1 MKKARGVLIRKTMAK
16 VLKKKLVMLGIM
28 VPFLTNVISSYK
40 ANAQDQNCKIIEYSY
55 YVKIN
60 GKIRKVRAYKCVP
73 IQTTSSNNSNLYKQ
87 KKKQEFK
94 PPELPYCRIKRADW
108 EGVVID
114 YWDKWG
120 EKHTYRWG
128 VNNPYW
134 YGGTGA
140 SVELV
145 YEYREQD
152 DGTRNYEG
160 LEECL
165 IRAGKKVLT
174 DSYYGGEGPLYIDE
188 IDGYPFD
195 KVVLYYTT
203 RYFFI
208 GRPEWER

>member
-1 MKKARGVLIRKTMAK
+1 MKMSLRKTMAK
-16 VLKKKLVMLGIM
+16 A
-28 VPFLTNVISSYK
+28 LTSIALASSLAGLPVKK
-40 ANAQDQNCKIIEYSY
+40 ANAFEIIYSNGLVVEYLGTVNKNS
-55 YVKIN
+55 N
-60 GKIRKVRAYKCVP
+60 GESK
-73 IQTTSSNNSNLYKQ
+73 TTSSNNSNLYKQ

-134 YGGTGA
+134 YGSTGA

-203 RYFFI
+203 H
-208 GRPEWER
+208 

>member
-1 MKKARGVLIRKTMAK
+1 MKW
-16 VLKKKLVMLGIM
+16 KKKLL
-28 VPFLTNVISSYK
+28 PLLLTPALFFGTPSKAKAGERFDFSFKVKPRNFTRIYK
-40 ANAQDQNCKIIEYSY
+40 FEIEKVSKDTYKICAI
-55 YVKIN
+55 VKSRVATENI
-60 GKIRKVRAYKCVP
+60 GCTYRKVQNANS
-73 IQTTSSNNSNLYKQ
+73 QTTSSNNSNLYKQ
-87 KKKQEFK
+87 KKQEFK

-203 RYFFI
+203 R
-208 GRPEWER
+208 